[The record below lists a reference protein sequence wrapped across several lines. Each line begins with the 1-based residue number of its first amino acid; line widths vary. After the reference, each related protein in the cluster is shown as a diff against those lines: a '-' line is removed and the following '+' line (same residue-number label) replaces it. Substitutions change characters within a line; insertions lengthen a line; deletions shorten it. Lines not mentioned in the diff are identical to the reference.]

1 MVRIVALLVIVLRLR
16 MMSVVACP
24 MACGVMVIFGVIF
37 MLDESRV
44 LANNV

>member
-24 MACGVMVIFGVIF
+24 MVCSVLDIFGVIV

-44 LANNV
+44 FANDI